1 MRQMFLSV
9 VLLASINKGEVFVEH
24 PEVAFKSSAIFGKTG
39 TETPVGVY
47 VLEKA
52 YSTKLKKEMFVF
64 KKGDDGVFAIHSTV
78 DVKGQ
83 NRQARLDS
91 ATPDDNKI
99 SNGCINVPQNVF
111 DKLWA
116 IKQPIILQVY

>member
-24 PEVAFKSSAIFGKTG
+24 PEIAFKSSAIFGKTG
-39 TETPVGVY
+39 AETPVGVY

-52 YSTKLKKEMFVF
+52 YSTKLKKEMLVF
-64 KKGDDGVFAIHSTV
+64 RKDDDGVFAIHSTV

-91 ATPDDNKI
+91 ATPDDNRI

-111 DKLWA
+111 DKLWS

>member
-1 MRQMFLSV
+1 MFLSV

-24 PEVAFKSSAIFGKTG
+24 PEVAFKSNAIFGKTG

-52 YSTKLKKEMFVF
+52 FSTKLQKNMLVF
-64 KKGDDGVFAIHSTV
+64 RKDDDGVYAIHPTIQ
-78 DVKGQ
+78 VKGQ

-91 ATPDDNKI
+91 ATPIDNKI
-99 SNGCINVPQNVF
+99 SNGCINIPQNIF
-111 DKLWA
+111 DKLWS
-116 IKQPIILQVY
+116 IKHPIILQVY